1 MQQVKVFIGLEGQT
15 VDLENEVNT
24 WIRES
29 GAKIVSI
36 TGNIS
41 PQAILPE
48 KATTAAG
55 LGGTGGLSR
64 RFAPSDVMILV
75 VYEAK

>member
-15 VDLENEVNT
+15 EDLENSVNG

-29 GAKIVSI
+29 GAKVISI

-41 PQAILPE
+41 PQAVLPE
-48 KATTAAG
+48 RATSGSG
-55 LGGTGGLSR
+55 LSNTGLSR

-75 VYEAK
+75 VYDAD